1 MLAGGR
7 VRRDPEKQEQ
17 SGAGGCGGKTPVLLP
32 GTRKARGPDPPEAQ
46 DIQTERFHRVQAL
59 GSLLCPDPHKQ
70 GTLPPH
76 DFRSGQE
83 VDGPRRVPRVEGGL
97 AIACLELTG
106 PWEDTWALTALHVP
120 ERLELELDAVARVL
134 KSGFG
139 PQVGARE
146 GCLPTVPRVAGAS
159 TTHFA
164 AGLTVGQEPLRLQNR
179 IFVNFE
185 VINIG
190 IGAIMYNFIIN
201 SSIKTVKT
209 GQILSRKLV

>member
-32 GTRKARGPDPPEAQ
+32 GTRKAQGPDPPEAQ

-106 PWEDTWALTALHVP
+106 PQEDMWALTALHVP

-146 GCLPTVPRVAGAS
+146 GCLPPLPRPESCRRIHHPLCCRTDCGSRAS
-159 TTHFA
+159 EA
-164 AGLTVGQEPLRLQNR
+164 PE
-179 IFVNFE
+179 
-185 VINIG
+185 
-190 IGAIMYNFIIN
+190 
-201 SSIKTVKT
+201 
-209 GQILSRKLV
+209 